1 MTKKKTV
8 SITGLTLTQYCI
20 ICDIVHTVQDIMAWD
35 EDMQE
40 YTDHDN
46 FLYSMTEEEYKELKA
61 IRL

>member
-1 MTKKKTV
+1 MAKQRKV
-8 SITGLTLTQYCI
+8 SITGLTLTQYSI

-46 FLYSMTEEEYKELKA
+46 FLYSMTEEEYQELQNIK
-61 IRL
+61 L